1 MKSCDRFLIAFASL
15 VVLMLAT
22 APVAAA
28 GVEPHGGMLRFPDV
42 SADRIVFSYA
52 DDLWLVSREG
62 GEAVPLA
69 SPPGPETFAKFSPD
83 GERVAFVGNY
93 DGDRD
98 LYVVPVGGGI
108 PARVTHHPAGEQLCD
123 WTPDGRLIFHQSGR
137 GGMYRQ
143 VQLFTV
149 SADGGIPE
157 QLPVPYGANGAISP
171 DGDWLAYNL
180 HPRDFATWKRYRG
193 GWATDVWLFGLRD
206 GSARTITDW
215 EGTDTLP
222 MWHGKTVYYLSD
234 GGSAHR
240 LNIWAYDTETDERRQ
255 LTRLDE
261 FDVKWPSIGPGPDGK
276 GEIVFQHGSGIHL
289 LDLATGKVTR
299 VNVVVPGAR
308 PTLRPQRVD
317 ASELVDSWQ
326 VSPTAKRAVFGARG
340 DIWTVPAKHGSPRN
354 LTRTSGVGERWPAW
368 SPDGRLIAYFADET
382 GEYELYVRPADGS
395 GEPRRLTRDNKTFF
409 NEPRW
414 SPDSKTLA
422 FYDKAGRLM
431 AYDLEAEKLRE
442 LDRNPWGFPSSLS
455 FSPDSRWLA
464 YTKGLEN
471 RVSAVFIC
479 DLDSGDIHQVTSGMF
494 NDQNPTFDR
503 KGEFLYY
510 DSAREFSAPIYEDV
524 GSTFVYAGLSRIL
537 AVPLNAEV
545 ENPFAPES
553 DEETPNGEDEDEDDE
568 GDDDKK
574 KGKKDRDNGD
584 DDDDDEGE
592 DDDGKEEPEPVE
604 IDLEGFEARAI
615 VLPPTRGRFGALASS
630 EEGALIFVRFPLQRG
645 PESKPSIRYFD
656 LRAEEKEREEK
667 TVLEG
672 AGQFEMSAD
681 GKKLLVAQDG
691 GYVIVAPEPDQ
702 EAEDSLSLDGMAV
715 AIDPRAE
722 WRQIFNDAWRIQRD
736 YFYVDN
742 MHGVDWEGIRRQYET
757 MLDDCVSRRDVSYVI
772 SEMISELNIGHA
784 YYGGGDY
791 EEEPEQNVGMLG
803 VDFEVHDG
811 AYRIARILRGGEWD
825 VDVRGPLDR
834 PEMEVEEGDYILA
847 VNGIPLDVSQDP
859 WAPFVGLADKTVTLT
874 VSSKPDPEE
883 DDEGTREVVVKT
895 LGFGGEIGLRY
906 RTWVEDN
913 RRFVADR
920 TDGKVG
926 YIHVP
931 NTGIDGQD
939 ELFRQFYGQIDRGA
953 LIVDERWN
961 AGGQIPSR
969 FIELLNRP
977 RSNYWRRRDGSDWP
991 WPPDSHQG
999 PKCMLINGPSGSGG
1013 DLFPWYFRHAGLG
1026 PLIGRRTWGGL
1037 VGLSGN
1043 PGLIDGG
1050 YTAVPTF
1057 GFYETDGTW
1066 GVEGHGVDP
1075 DIPVMD
1081 DPAAMARG
1089 EDPQLDRAIAEML
1102 SEIEKNPYSPP
1113 TPPDAPDRSGMG
1125 LKEEDK

>member
-1 MKSCDRFLIAFASL
+1 MKSCDRFSIALATL
-15 VVLMLAT
+15 VVLVLAT
-22 APVAAA
+22 ASVAAE

-52 DDLWLVSREG
+52 DDLWLVPREG

-69 SPPGPETFAKFSPD
+69 SPPGPEAFAKFSPD
-83 GERVAFVGNY
+83 GERVAFTGNY
-93 DGDRD
+93 DGDQD
-98 LYVVPVGGGI
+98 LYVLPVGGGI
-108 PARVTHHPAGEQLCD
+108 PLRVTHHPDSEQLCD
-123 WTPDGRLIFHQSGR
+123 WTPEGNLIFHQNGR
-137 GGMYRQ
+137 GGLYRQ

-149 SADGGIPE
+149 SAEGGLPVRM
-157 QLPVPYGANGAISP
+157 PVPYGANGSVSP
-171 DGDWLAYNL
+171 DGNWLAYNL

-193 GWATDVWLFGLRD
+193 GWATDVWLFGLKD
-206 GSARTITDW
+206 GSAKTITDW

-234 GGSAHR
+234 GGPNHR
-240 LNIWAYDTETDERRQ
+240 LNIWAYDTDSGDRRQ
-255 LTRLDE
+255 VTRLDE

-289 LDLATGKVTR
+289 LDLATEKVTR

-317 ASELVDSWQ
+317 ARKFIDSFQ
-326 VSPTAKRAVFGARG
+326 ISPTAKRAVLGARG

-354 LTRTSGVGERWPAW
+354 LTRTSGVGERLPAW
-368 SPDGRLIAYFADET
+368 SPDGRQIAYFADAT

-395 GEPRRLTRDNKTFF
+395 GEARQVTRGNETFF

-414 SPDSKTLA
+414 SPDSKMLA
-422 FYDKAGRLM
+422 FYDKAGRVML
-431 AYDLEAEKLRE
+431 YDFEDEELRE
-442 LDRNPWGFPSSLS
+442 LDRNPWGFPSTLS

-471 RVSAVFIC
+471 RSSAVFIY
-479 DLDSGDIHQVTSGMF
+479 DLDSGTAHQVTSGMF
-494 NDQNPTFDR
+494 NDGSPTFDR

-510 DSAREFSAPIYEDV
+510 QSAREFRAPIYEDV
-524 GSTFVYAGLSRIL
+524 GSTFVYAGLGRIL

-545 ENPFAPES
+545 ENPFAPKS
-553 DEETPNGEDEDEDDE
+553 DEETPDGEDEEEDDE
-568 GDDDKK
+568 DGKDE
-574 KGKKDRDNGD
+574 KGKKDGDNGD
-584 DDDDDEGE
+584 DEDEGE
-592 DDDGKEEPEPVE
+592 DEEEKEPEPVE

-615 VLPPTRGRFGALASS
+615 VLPPSRGRFGQWMASS
-630 EEGALIFVRFPLQRG
+630 EEGALIFVRFPVQRG
-645 PESKPSIRYFD
+645 PELKPSIQFFD
-656 LRAEEKEREEK
+656 PRAEEKEREEK
-667 TVLEG
+667 TVLG
-672 AGQFEMSAD
+672 DAAQFEMSAD
-681 GKKLLVAQDG
+681 GKKLLVPKNG
-691 GYVIVAPEPDQ
+691 SYVLVEPKPDQ
-702 EAEDSLSLDGMAV
+702 KAEDALSLDGMEV

-722 WRQIFNDAWRIQRD
+722 WRQIFMDAWRIQRD
-736 YFYVDN
+736 FFYVDN
-742 MHGVDWEGIRRQYET
+742 MHGIDWEATRKQYET
-757 MLDDCVSRRDVSYVI
+757 MLADCVSRRDVSYVI

-784 YYGGGDY
+784 YYFGGDY
-791 EEEPEQNVGMLG
+791 EDEAERNVGMLG
-803 VDFEVHDG
+803 VDFEAHEG
-811 AYRIARILRGGEWD
+811 AYRIARILRGGAWD
-825 VDVRGPLDR
+825 VDARGPLDR
-834 PEMEVEEGDYILA
+834 PELEVEEGDYVLA
-847 VNGIPLDVSQDP
+847 VNGLPLDVAQDP

-874 VSSKPDPEE
+874 VSSKPDPGD
-883 DDEGTREVVVKT
+883 DDEETRQVAVKT
-895 LGFGGEIGLRY
+895 VGHFDEIGLRY
-906 RTWVEDN
+906 RAWVEAN
-913 RRFVADR
+913 RRFVEEQ

-931 NTGIDGQD
+931 DTGIRGQN
-939 ELFRQFYGQIDRGA
+939 ELFRQFYGQVDRAA

-961 AGGQIPSR
+961 GGGQIPSR

-977 RSNYWRRRDGSDWP
+977 RSNYWARRDGKDWP

-1013 DLFPWYFRHAGLG
+1013 DLFPWYFRFAELG

-1043 PGLIDGG
+1043 PPLIDGG

-1057 GFYETDGTW
+1057 GFYEIDGTW

-1081 DPAAMARG
+1081 DPAAMAQG
-1089 EDPQLDRAIAEML
+1089 KDPQLDRAIEEML
-1102 SEIEKNPYSPP
+1102 TQIEKNPY
-1113 TPPDAPDRSGMG
+1113 TPPGRPEPPDRSGMG
-1125 LKEEDK
+1125 IREEDK